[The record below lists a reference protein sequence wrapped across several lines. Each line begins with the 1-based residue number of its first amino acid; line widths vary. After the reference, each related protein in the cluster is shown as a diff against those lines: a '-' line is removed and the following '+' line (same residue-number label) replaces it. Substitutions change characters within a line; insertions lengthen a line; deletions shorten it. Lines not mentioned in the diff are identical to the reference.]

1 MPFVDGPVTV
11 RVPATS
17 ANLGPGFDSLGLALT
32 WFDEVTA
39 EVTGDAL
46 TFDITGEGADEVP
59 RDESHLLYR
68 AMDAAFD
75 LLGEKPAGLHLTC
88 RNTIPH
94 GRGLGSSAAAI
105 AAGVLLARALVDGGA
120 DRVDDTT
127 LFGLATDLE
136 GHPDNV
142 APALHGGFTI
152 SWIEGAAAETL
163 RLDVD
168 VPITVFVPPAPV
180 STEVAR
186 GLLPEKVPHGD
197 AAFTAGR
204 AALLVAA
211 LTSAPERLISATE
224 DRLHQTYRAEA
235 MPDSYKLVRQLRVEG
250 VPAVI
255 SGAGP
260 TVLAFAEGLGDWT
273 PSGWDRRELRVSPEG
288 AHVVS

>member
-1 MPFVDGPVTV
+1 MTFVDGPVTV

-17 ANLGPGFDSLGLALT
+17 ANLGPGFDSLGMALT
-32 WFDEVTA
+32 WYDEVTA
-39 EVTGDAL
+39 EVTASGL
-46 TFDITGEGADEVP
+46 TFDIEGEGADEVP
-59 RDESHLLYR
+59 RDESHLLHR

-75 LLGEKPAGLHLTC
+75 LLGERPDGLHLTC

-105 AAGVLLARALVDGGA
+105 AAGVLLARSLVVGGV
-120 DRVDDTT
+120 DRMDDRAM
-127 LFGLATDLE
+127 FGLATDLE

-142 APALHGGFTI
+142 APALFGGFTI

-168 VPITVFVPPAPV
+168 VDVTVFVPPEAV
-180 STEVAR
+180 ATSVAR
-186 GLLPEKVPHGD
+186 GLLPATVPHAD

-211 LTSAPERLISATE
+211 LTTAPERLISATE
-224 DRLHQTYRAEA
+224 DRLHQSYRATA
-235 MPDSYKLVRQLRVEG
+235 MPDSWKLVRQLRVEG

-260 TVLAFAEGLGDWT
+260 TVLAFAHGLGEWT
-273 PSGWDRRELRVSPEG
+273 PDGWVRRELRVSPRG
-288 AHVVS
+288 ADLAS

>member
-39 EVTGDAL
+39 EVTDSGL

-59 RDESHLLYR
+59 RDESHLLHR
-68 AMDAAFD
+68 AMVAAFD
-75 LLGEKPAGLHLTC
+75 LVGEQPPGLHLTC

-105 AAGVLLARALVDGGA
+105 AAGVLLARALVVGGD
-120 DRVDDTT
+120 DRVDDDTI
-127 LFGLATDLE
+127 FGLATDLE

-142 APALHGGFTI
+142 APALRGGFTI

-186 GLLPEKVPHGD
+186 GLLPGSVPHGD

-211 LTSAPERLISATE
+211 LTQAPERLISATE
-224 DRLHQTYRAEA
+224 DRLHQSYRAEA

-250 VPAVI
+250 IPAVI

-260 TVLAFAEGLGDWT
+260 TVLAFAHGIDDWT
-273 PSGWDRRELRVSPEG
+273 PAGWASRELRVSPEG
-288 AHVVS
+288 AHVAS